1 MVHEIQKMAAQES
14 EFQKEVIRLEE
25 ENLHLRMQIE
35 QLQLETPRL
44 RDRVQH
50 LQKYAICS
58 PDRLV
63 LLLLVVN
70 LQSNY

>member
-1 MVHEIQKMAAQES
+1 MVQEIQKMAAQES

-50 LQKYAICS
+50 LQKYVHPS
-58 PDRLV
+58 PTDLFYCC
-63 LLLLVVN
+63 N
-70 LQSNY
+70 I